1 MPFNHNDFYHPLLL
15 RQAPPG
21 ARTALDVGCGT
32 GTLARRLAATG
43 LSVTGIDVSKRVLD
57 IARAIGPD
65 RIVYRHEDVRQA
77 TGRYDFITCVAALHH
92 MPSEA
97 LTTLRSLLNPGGV
110 LAVLG
115 LGRPGSVEEHVRWG
129 VLGPPVNL
137 AARFAVHV
145 GERLGNNALLP
156 SPPIRMEMPPMTQI
170 RRDSAAQLPGR
181 TIRILLFWRYLMTY
195 RENPGESRSG
205 AHRM

>member
-15 RQAPPG
+15 RHVPPG

-32 GTLARRLAATG
+32 GKLARRLAASG
-43 LSVTGIDVSKRVLD
+43 LSVTGIDVSQRVLD

-65 RIVYRHEDVRQA
+65 RIVYRHEDAQQV

-92 MPSEA
+92 MPADA
-97 LTTLRSLLNPGGV
+97 LTTLRSRLNPGGV

-115 LGRPGSVEEHVRWG
+115 LGRPRSVEEWVRWG

-137 AARFAVHV
+137 AARLAVHV
-145 GERLGNNALLP
+145 GERLGAGDLLP
-156 SPPIRMEMPPMTQI
+156 PPPIRMEMPSMTEI
-170 RRDSAAQLPGR
+170 RRDSATQLPGR
-181 TIRILLFWRYLMTY
+181 RIQILLFWRYLLTY
-195 RENPGESRSG
+195 RESPAVGQP
-205 AHRM
+205 

>member
-32 GTLARRLAATG
+32 GRLARRLAAGG
-43 LSVTGIDVSKRVLD
+43 LEVTGVDVSERMVG

-65 RIVYRHEDVRQA
+65 GIVYRHEDGGQT

-92 MPSEA
+92 MPPDA
-97 LTTLRSLLNPGGV
+97 MATLRARLNPGGV

-115 LGRPGSVEEHVRWG
+115 LGRSTSLEERVHWG
-129 VLGPPVNL
+129 VLGPAANL
-137 AARFAVHV
+137 PARFAVHV
-145 GERLGNNALLP
+145 GERLGSDALLP
-156 SPPIRMEMPPMTQI
+156 PPPIKMEMPTMAEI
-170 RRDSAAQLPGR
+170 RRASAAQLPGR
-181 TIRILLFWRYLMTY
+181 TIRILLFWRYLLVY
-195 RENPGESRSG
+195 RQPR
-205 AHRM
+205 

>member
-15 RQAPPG
+15 RQVPAG

-32 GTLARRLAATG
+32 GKLARRLAATG
-43 LSVTGIDVSKRVLD
+43 LSVTGIDVSQRVVD

-65 RIVYRHEDVRQA
+65 RIVYRHEDAQQA

-92 MPSEA
+92 MPSDA
-97 LTTLRSLLNPGGV
+97 LTRLRSLLNPGGV

-115 LGRPGSVEEHVRWG
+115 LGRPRSAAEWARWG
-129 VLGPPVNL
+129 VLGPPANL
-137 AARFAVHV
+137 AARFAVHI
-145 GERLGNNALLP
+145 GERLGNDPLLP
-156 SPPIRMEMPPMTQI
+156 SPPVKMEMPPMTQI

-181 TIRILLFWRYLMTY
+181 TIQILLFWRYLMVY
-195 RENPGESRSG
+195 RAPASH
-205 AHRM
+205 A